1 MNRKEIEQLEKS
13 ILDARKALDSGLIL
27 DQEARGTLYRMMIY
41 YQEKID
47 RERANSNGEL
57 DL

>member
-13 ILDARKALDSGLIL
+13 ILDAKNALDSGLIL
-27 DQEARGTLYRMMIY
+27 DQEARGTMYRMMIY
-41 YQEKID
+41 YQEKLD
-47 RERANSNGEL
+47 KERANLNGEL